1 MKDFERKG
9 EVLRRDS
16 EIPLTARSRAPS
28 IWDDAAVTD
37 SPDFGVVGLLQAYAG
52 RKLTAVQVVETCLD
66 RIARTDGE
74 IGAWA
79 FVAPGAALA
88 EARARD
94 EDLRAGRPI
103 RLLHGIPVGIKDI
116 IDVAGMPTTAGAGP
130 FAHSNPA
137 RDATLVSR
145 LRVMGAVIV
154 GKTVATPFAY
164 RDPAGTRN
172 PWALD
177 HTPGGSSSGAAAA
190 VAAGHVPVA
199 IGTQTIGS
207 ILRPAAFCGV
217 VGLKGDH
224 GDVPMDG
231 VYPLAPSLDHVG
243 VLASLVLEA
252 AIVQRALT
260 GRAVVVAEVDVP
272 RFAAP
277 PELFELAGRGLRRH
291 LDDLLTRLQ
300 GAGATIVREP
310 LPVPIDDV
318 LRAGL
323 TVLEAEA
330 ATEHRTLFAS
340 HADEYAPNVRGLVEA
355 GLART
360 PDGLASA
367 NLVRTA
373 FRVAVAPWIAGFDA
387 VLSPVAPGPAPLL
400 GAGTGDPSLCG
411 PWTYAGVPAV
421 SLPTGI
427 DEDGLPL
434 ALQFVGA
441 PGSLDSLLGA
451 ATWCERVVRF
461 ADNPRPFGRQ

>member
-94 EDLRAGRPI
+94 EDLRAGRPV

-116 IDVAGMPTTAGAGP
+116 IDVAGMPTTAGART
-130 FAHSNPA
+130 FAHSQPG
-137 RDATLVSR
+137 RDAALVAR
-145 LRVMGAVIV
+145 LRAMGAVIL

-164 RDPAGTRN
+164 RDPAGTRT

-177 HTPGGSSSGAAAA
+177 RTPGGSSSGSAAA
-190 VAAGHVPVA
+190 VAADHVPVA

-231 VYPLAPSLDHVG
+231 VFPLAPSLDHIG
-243 VLASLVLEA
+243 VLAGAVFDA
-252 AIVQRALT
+252 AIVQRALAD
-260 GRAVVVAEVDVP
+260 RAVVVSEVAAP

-277 PELFELAGRGLRRH
+277 PELLELAEPGLQRH
-291 LDDLLTRLQ
+291 LDDVLTRLEA
-300 GAGATIVREP
+300 AGATIVREP

-330 ATEHRTLFAS
+330 ATQHRTLFAL
-340 HADEYAPNVRGLVEA
+340 HADEYPPNIRGLVEA
-355 GLART
+355 GLIRT
-360 PDGLASA
+360 PDEL
-367 NLVRTA
+367 
-373 FRVAVAPWIAGFDA
+373 
-387 VLSPVAPGPAPLL
+387 
-400 GAGTGDPSLCG
+400 
-411 PWTYAGVPAV
+411 
-421 SLPTGI
+421 
-427 DEDGLPL
+427 
-434 ALQFVGA
+434 
-441 PGSLDSLLGA
+441 
-451 ATWCERVVRF
+451 
-461 ADNPRPFGRQ
+461 